1 MSSPVIPPPHAPGA
15 MHLDDAVR
23 RLRAEPEFAD
33 LVRDAYLGRDVA
45 DSARRF
51 AASGEIAEVRALL
64 GAALR
69 GAVVAD
75 LGAGTGIASHAFL
88 AHGATRAVALEP
100 DPSDEVGQ
108 GAIRR
113 LPGGA
118 AIEIVSAYAERLPLA
133 DTSADIVYA
142 RQVLHHTRD
151 LAAALRECARVLR
164 PGGIFLACR
173 EHVVDDDAQLQRFLA
188 EHPVHRLAGGEN
200 AYSLAQYEGAITGAG
215 LRLERT
221 LGPWDSVINAFPA
234 VRSGAELRELPRTKL
249 RARLGPLGA
258 AAARVP
264 AVVSLVRRR
273 IERPNP
279 GRMFSFLAR
288 KQA

>member
-1 MSSPVIPPPHAPGA
+1 MR
-15 MHLDDAVR
+15 LDDAVR
-23 RLRAEPEFAD
+23 QLRAEPAFAD

-51 AASGEIAEVRALL
+51 AASGEFAEVRALL
-64 GAALR
+64 GTALR
-69 GAVVAD
+69 RAVVAD

-113 LPGGA
+113 LPGGE
-118 AIEIVSAYAERLPLA
+118 AIEIVAAYAERLPLA
-133 DTSADIVYA
+133 NASTDIVYA

-173 EHVVDDDAQLQRFLA
+173 EHVVDDDTQLQRFLA

-200 AYSLAQYEGAITGAG
+200 AYSLARYEGAITGAG

-249 RARLGPLGA
+249 RARLGPLRA
-258 AAARVP
+258 ACIRSSRGSRGRRQRAARLRPPGVL
-264 AVVSLVRRR
+264 VSAAW
-273 IERPNP
+273 
-279 GRMFSFLAR
+279 GRLTLFL
-288 KQA
+288 

>member
-1 MSSPVIPPPHAPGA
+1 MP
-15 MHLDDAVR
+15 LDDAVR
-23 RLRAEPEFAD
+23 QLRAEPAYAD

-51 AASGEIAEVRALL
+51 AASGEFDEVRGLL
-64 GAALR
+64 GGALR

-88 AHGATRAVALEP
+88 AHGAARAFALEP

-113 LPGGA
+113 LPGGDSM
-118 AIEIVSAYAERLPLA
+118 EIVSAYAEWLPLA
-133 DTSADIVYA
+133 DASTDIVYA

-200 AYSLAQYEGAITGAG
+200 AYSLSQYQQAIAGAG
-215 LRLERT
+215 LKLERM
-221 LGPWDSVINAFPA
+221 LAPWDSVINAFPV
-234 VRSGAELRELPRTKL
+234 VRSGTELRELPRTQL
-249 RARLGPLGA
+249 RARFGQLGA

-264 AVVSLVRRR
+264 GVVSLVRRR
-273 IERPNP
+273 IERPKP
-279 GRMFSFLAR
+279 GRMYSFLAR

>member
-1 MSSPVIPPPHAPGA
+1 MR
-15 MHLDDAVR
+15 LDDAVR
-23 RLRAEPEFAD
+23 RLRAEPAYAD

-45 DSARRF
+45 DSALRF
-51 AASGEIAEVRALL
+51 AGSGEFAEVRELL
-64 GAALR
+64 GAALS

-88 AHGATRAVALEP
+88 AHGALRAVALEP

-113 LPGGA
+113 LPGGE
-118 AIEIVSAYAERLPLA
+118 AIEIVAAYAERIPLGNA
-133 DTSADIVYA
+133 SVDIVYA

-200 AYSLAQYEGAITGAG
+200 AYSLAQYEDAITGSG

-221 LGPWDSVINAFPA
+221 VGPWDSVINAFPV
-234 VRSGAELRELPRTKL
+234 VRSDTELRELPRTRL

-279 GRMFSFLAR
+279 GRMYSFLAR
-288 KQA
+288 KHG

>member
-1 MSSPVIPPPHAPGA
+1 
-15 MHLDDAVR
+15 
-23 RLRAEPEFAD
+23 
-33 LVRDAYLGRDVA
+33 
-45 DSARRF
+45 
-51 AASGEIAEVRALL
+51 
-64 GAALR
+64 
-69 GAVVAD
+69 
-75 LGAGTGIASHAFL
+75 
-88 AHGATRAVALEP
+88 
-100 DPSDEVGQ
+100 
-108 GAIRR
+108 
-113 LPGGA
+113 
-118 AIEIVSAYAERLPLA
+118 
-133 DTSADIVYA
+133 
-142 RQVLHHTRD
+142 VLHHTRD

-279 GRMFSFLAR
+279 GRMYSFLAR